1 MVPILG
7 IRPVRSPP
15 RPQEGVLRPRIAR
28 AGMPRIDSPARAIA
42 RNVLIV
48 AGVVLV
54 LYVIYLLRRPISWLI
69 IAAFLA
75 VALAGPVN
83 FFQRYMRRGLAIALV
98 YLGLLA
104 IPIGLGAVLL
114 PPIVRQVSD
123 VATNA
128 PEYVQDVEDYV
139 HKNKTLNDLN
149 EKYDITQKLSDEAD
163 KLPSKAGDAA
173 KVLRDIGFGLV
184 SSIFAGVSILILSIF
199 MVSAGPRWIESFI
212 RMQRPEHAERIER
225 TLRRI
230 ANAVGNYVGGAL
242 LQATIAGVGAFI
254 MLKIL
259 GVPFA
264 GPLAVV
270 IFFFD
275 LIPVIGATIGAVLV
289 GIVTAFVNFPVAL
302 IIWVVFAIVYQ
313 QVENYLIQPQIQK
326 RATKIEAFI
335 VLVAVLFGSTLFG
348 VLGAI
353 LAIPAAATIQIAV
366 LEYRDY
372 RREVVAAEEEG
383 GGPTPAPPEG
393 PTPAPEAS

>member
-1 MVPILG
+1 M
-7 IRPVRSPP
+7 
-15 RPQEGVLRPRIAR
+15 PQ
-28 AGMPRIDSPARAIA
+28 IDSPARLIA
-42 RNVLIV
+42 RNVLV
-48 AGVVLV
+48 VVGVVLV
-54 LYVIYLLRRPISWLI
+54 LYVIYLLRQPISWLI

-83 FFQRYMRRGLAIALV
+83 FFQRYMKRGLAIALV

-104 IPIGLGAVLL
+104 IPIGLGAVLI
-114 PPIVRQVSD
+114 PPIVNQVSD
-123 VATNA
+123 VATHA
-128 PEYVQDVEDYV
+128 PKYVNDVEDYV
-139 HKNKTLNDLN
+139 HKNRTLNDLN
-149 EKYDITQKLSDEAD
+149 NKYDITQKLSDEAN

-184 SSIFAGVSILILSIF
+184 SSVFAGVTILILSIF
-199 MVSAGPRWIESFI
+199 MVAAGPRWVETFI

-242 LQATIAGVGAFI
+242 LQSTIAGLSSFI
-254 MLKIL
+254 VLTIL

-270 IFFFD
+270 VFVFD
-275 LIPVIGATIGAVLV
+275 LIPVVGATIAAFLV
-289 GIVTAFVNFPVAL
+289 ALVTALVNFPVTL
-302 IIWVVFAIVYQ
+302 IIWVVFAIIYQ
-313 QVENYLIQPQIQK
+313 QVENYVIQPQIQK

-348 VLGAI
+348 ILGAI

-372 RREVVAAEEEG
+372 RREVVAAEQEA
-383 GGPTPAPPEG
+383 GGPTPAPEV
-393 PTPAPEAS
+393 T